1 MILDVIQVSKELCS
15 ADFVV
20 KRGLYEIGSFSL
32 KGNIVSMEADITLN
46 ILGKQSKMSFN
57 RKMQCRQM
65 FRPYCVVESGSEAGE
80 IFMGA
85 KKLSFFKR
93 YDFKQLNYFD
103 SVFQMYTVGLGKEG
117 YKFPI
122 YKGSEQIAQVEKDC
136 VVYNDLHNYKAFIKE
151 EDYLNAVIYLCA
163 YNYVTGPYEPGE
175 KTYSGKETTVYITTN
190 KLIKEKYNPEFTK
203 YIEE

>member
-1 MILDVIQVSKELCS
+1 
-15 ADFVV
+15 
-20 KRGLYEIGSFSL
+20 
-32 KGNIVSMEADITLN
+32 
-46 ILGKQSKMSFN
+46 
-57 RKMQCRQM
+57 
-65 FRPYCVVESGSEAGE
+65 
-80 IFMGA
+80 
-85 KKLSFFKR
+85 
-93 YDFKQLNYFD
+93 
-103 SVFQMYTVGLGKEG
+103 MYTVGLGKEG